1 MSKLILDNVQGG
13 YNLQKINSNFEKIET
28 ALNTQVLYR
37 QNPEGEDNAVKQDI
51 DMDGNDLINVGDV
64 QINGYGSFVE
74 AIEDVEQ
81 ARDDA
86 EGFAQQAANSASQSA
101 SSALASSNSASQAAA
116 SAQQVEDAKLI
127 WRGAWDSLTA
137 YDVNDAVEN
146 DGTSYICILA
156 HTNEEP
162 PNASHWDVLAMRG
175 ADGAAGEGTGDV
187 SSNTATSVD
196 NEIALFSGTSGKIIK
211 RAVSTGILKATSGVL
226 STAVGGTDYLRP
238 SDFGIGVTGQAP
250 FLPDLD
256 AIDTPVGFY
265 RAGGSSTA
273 NIASRPAGAGPNA
286 IVLLERYDANDL
298 RQTYA
303 PRGDHASA
311 GRVFFREY
319 DSVGGVW
326 HEWKE
331 VITDANIK
339 TINGQSLL
347 GPGDIAIAAGWKHH
361 IISASGTFAVTAGK
375 EYFVVAVGAGG
386 SGAATRYTGLVCS
399 SGGGGGGVVAKS
411 VIPEASGS
419 LTITVGA
426 GGGRLL
432 RTNNGTTNGLAG
444 GNTVVS
450 GGGAGTMTAGGGGGG
465 VGRTSNGTSVGGAGG
480 TASGGDFNYPGGS
493 AGDVSISTGNVGATG
508 GGSLFGSGS
517 LSTVGIQVS
526 SGATMS
532 SPGEFLGDYG
542 LASVNYV
549 PASVDYLTRIALMAI
564 SSGAGVASDGTISSS
579 ETVWGKDAG
588 LGAGSG
594 GAASMST
601 LGHAYSG
608 AGGDGIV
615 IILEKL

>member
-37 QNPEGEDNAVKQDI
+37 KNPEGEDNAVKQDI

-64 QINGYGSFVE
+64 QVNGYGSFVE

-162 PNASHWDVLAMRG
+162 PNASYWDVLAMRG

-238 SDFGIGVTGQAP
+238 SDFGIGGTAGAP
-250 FLPDLD
+250 VLPDLD
-256 AIDTPVGFY
+256 AINTPVGFY
-265 RAGGSSTA
+265 RATSGTS
-273 NIASRPAGAGPNA
+273 NIASRPAGVSQNA
-286 IVLLERYDANDL
+286 IVLLERFDSNDL

-303 PRGDHASA
+303 PRGDHATA
-311 GRVFFREY
+311 GRLFFREY
-319 DSVGGVW
+319 DSVGEVW
-326 HEWKE
+326 RAWKE
-331 VITDANIK
+331 VITDANID
-339 TINGQSLL
+339 QF
-347 GPGDIAIAAGWKHH
+347 AAGGWLP
-361 IISASGTFAVTAGK
+361 AAVFTTSGSYTLQAGR
-375 EYFVVAVGAGG
+375 EYFIVALGAGGCGARNGTSNSRTTGGNAGGLCAKSVSPSSNTALTIVVGAG
-386 SGAATRYTGLVCS
+386 SGR
-399 SGGGGGGVVAKS
+399 
-411 VIPEASGS
+411 IASDNANNG
-419 LTITVGA
+419 IA
-426 GGGRLL
+426 GGD
-432 RTNNGTTNGLAG
+432 TTVTGTGI
-444 GNTVVS
+444 S
-450 GGGAGTMTAGGGGGG
+450 MTAP
-465 VGRTSNGTSVGGAGG
+465 GGAGG
-480 TASGGDFNYPGGS
+480 VQGSGTQQPSAPATPTGGDINIAGGRAGAASGNSTITSGAAILGGNS
-493 AGDVSISTGNVGATG
+493 ADMSSTWGGWVTPLVQNAGATIPSVEFPSGIDPRIAFALNVAQAHSGAYVPVGVG
-508 GGSLFGSGS
+508 GIARS
-517 LSTVGIQVS
+517 LS
-526 SGATMS
+526 
-532 SPGEFLGDYG
+532 D
-542 LASVNYV
+542 
-549 PASVDYLTRIALMAI
+549 IADRYPL
-564 SSGAGVASDGTISSS
+564 SF
-579 ETVWGKDAG
+579 
-588 LGAGSG
+588 GAGSG
-594 GAASMST
+594 GTTTS
-601 LGHAYSG
+601 SG
-608 AGGDGIV
+608 SPQPVAKAGDGVV
-615 IILEKL
+615 IILEKV